1 MRVSASQAGIISLC
15 VYSNASNIENLTTK
29 PCFFVYLRFDA
40 AMERR
45 HLQQATGGGS
55 SSRNVALP
63 ARSISSGHKPP
74 RLTTSTASKK
84 QRQSFV
90 ASLPRPTAPPGGGL
104 HQPSTGGGLHQP
116 STGGGQRPLP
126 GGGYHQSNMKTPMP
140 SISEPSRLPSLPQ
153 VSMSSFG
160 HAADWDTQSASSTPA
175 LDYEATVDDFSAPNL
190 FDWTPT
196 QVILCDIDL
205 HCVICFHIMRF
216 SHFYYLLNADLL

>member
-1 MRVSASQAGIISLC
+1 LLKFYLGNAYLVGVETRCLTLGILAVGMRVSASQAGIISLC

-45 HLQQATGGGS
+45 HLQQATGGGAS
-55 SSRNVALP
+55 LRNLAPP
-63 ARSISSGHKPP
+63 ARSISGGRKPP
-74 RLTTSTASKK
+74 RPTTSTPSKK

-90 ASLPRPTAPPGGGL
+90 APLPRPSGG
-104 HQPSTGGGLHQP
+104 SLHQP
-116 STGGGQRPLP
+116 STGGGQHPLP
-126 GGGYHQSNMKTPMP
+126 GGGYHQSTMKAPMP

-196 QVILCDIDL
+196 PDSTQVI
-205 HCVICFHIMRF
+205 
-216 SHFYYLLNADLL
+216 